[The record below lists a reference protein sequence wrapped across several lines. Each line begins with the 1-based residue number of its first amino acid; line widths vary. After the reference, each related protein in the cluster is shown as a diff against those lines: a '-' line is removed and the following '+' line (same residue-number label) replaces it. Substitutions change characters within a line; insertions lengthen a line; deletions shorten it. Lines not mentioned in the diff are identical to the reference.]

1 MNVVLNGTPH
11 ELPDAAT
18 VVAAVEA
25 TGTADPARGL
35 AVAVDG
41 DVVPRGEW
49 GSRVLE
55 EGQRVEVLRA
65 VQGGR

>member
-1 MNVVLNGTPH
+1 MKVLLNGERL
-11 ELPDAAT
+11 ELPSAST
-18 VVAAVEA
+18 VAAAVEA
-25 TGTADPARGL
+25 AGGEPSGRGL

-49 GSRVLE
+49 PSRVLE

>member
-1 MNVVLNGTPH
+1 M
-11 ELPDAAT
+11 A
-18 VVAAVEA
+18 AAVEA
-25 TGTADPARGL
+25 AGGESSGRGL

-49 GSRVLE
+49 QDRVLE